1 MNNIPLNLE
10 AGNNPPIGDQ
20 VQMNNFLMQAA
31 QNTLT
36 GVYQLGI
43 QNGVMAGI
51 MPLNGNPNG
60 GTLNAVVN
68 ANNNSLQDTV
78 KLLLENQSQQHEK
91 FRQEMMEHQTRMT
104 NLAMEICTFLVHE
117 QEENRAVIKEITES
131 MISRFP
137 GPCVPVL
144 CDCDDESED
153 KEEPTTMNT
162 LRRSPRHRNCSV
174 SRQRDQATPYTTGR
188 RSTRNVRPS
197 TGNNGNKRDK

>member
-1 MNNIPLNLE
+1 MNNLPLNLE
-10 AGNNPPIGDQ
+10 AMNNAPIGDQ

-117 QEENRAVIKEITES
+117 QEENRAVIKEITDS

-153 KEEPTTMNT
+153 KEEPTPMSTR
-162 LRRSPRHRNCSV
+162 RRSPR
-174 SRQRDQATPYTTGR
+174 QKEQATPYASGR
-188 RSTRNVRPS
+188 KSTRNVRPS
-197 TGNNGNKRDK
+197 TGNSGNKINK